1 MAKYLIVGSYSTEGA
16 KGLLREG
23 GTARRSNLAKLIEGL
38 GGRLESFYFAF
49 GSDDAYAVVDLPNNI
64 SAASLGLAVG
74 ASGAA
79 TIRTVVLLTPEDID
93 EAASLGTEYRP
104 PGQ

>member
-1 MAKYLIVGSYSTEGA
+1 MPKYLIVGSYSAEGA

-23 GTARRSNLAKLIEGL
+23 GTARRAVLEKLIEGL

-49 GSDDAYAVVDLPNNI
+49 GSDDAYAVLDLPSNA

-79 TIRTVVLLTPEDID
+79 TSRTVVLLTPEDVD
-93 EAASLGTEYRP
+93 EAVSLGTAYLP